1 MKEKQLELFELCS
14 ISIKDNDTVGHFVK
28 CINSGNTLRI
38 FKLCTIQI
46 LTVRTV
52 KLEKI
57 RLTEEGWTHFV
68 SEVDKDV
75 NDEIKLQIL
84 HLTECWP
91 PDSILDTLNNMKYF
105 VLEHDTDTDVFS
117 LNSNNII
124 MKRK

>member
-1 MKEKQLELFELCS
+1 M
-14 ISIKDNDTVGHFVK
+14 
-28 CINSGNTLRI
+28 
-38 FKLCTIQI
+38 
-46 LTVRTV
+46 

-75 NDEIKLQIL
+75 NEEINLQML

-91 PDSILDTLNNMKYF
+91 PDSILDMLNNMKYF
-105 VLEHDTDTDVFS
+105 GLEHDTDADLFS

-124 MKRK
+124 IKRIKN